1 MGTGRAWSEAS
12 SFPPDKTGKNCD
24 FAQVLKRSICLEQ
37 NTQAWCDNCEKYQ
50 PTVSGRLPWARVL
63 PRGRLGC
70 GLTQDRRG
78 QHQRPEISSG
88 WEEHQLEEA
97 APGLNC
103 SRPGFFPCG
112 PPAIPVVSS
121 SQIQTRNIRHLPDI
135 LVINCEVNSLK
146 EADFWRMQAE
156 VRT

>member
-1 MGTGRAWSEAS
+1 MENCSLCRCGSETVRASSTLLFTLSYPEGSNSGIPCSWGGGAPPGVLRHRGAGCWGLAVGTGRAWSEAS
-12 SFPPDKTGKNCD
+12 SFPSDKTGKNCD

-70 GLTQDRRG
+70 GLTRDRRG
-78 QHQRPEISSG
+78 QHPRPEIASG

-97 APGLNC
+97 AP
-103 SRPGFFPCG
+103 
-112 PPAIPVVSS
+112 A
-121 SQIQTRNIRHLPDI
+121 
-135 LVINCEVNSLK
+135 
-146 EADFWRMQAE
+146 
-156 VRT
+156 